1 VIAPT
6 PLVSVVV
13 ATNRAGPYLAEALDS
28 VRAQSHRH
36 VEVIVVDDGS
46 PDPDL
51 VASVVAGIPGA
62 VVVRQSSAGVS
73 VARNSGAARSRGEL
87 LAFLDDDD
95 RWHPDR
101 LAAQVETLQAV
112 PDAVASYCGM
122 RTIDEG
128 GAVLV
133 EADQVAITDRTDV
146 ARRATGI
153 ILPNLLMRR
162 DAFHAVGGFHSRIKL
177 AEDFDLVLRLAE
189 RGPIVFEPR
198 ALVDYRAHAQNTTGR
213 HRELTRSIDR
223 VLRLHEWSARERGD
237 RELAAAL
244 RESLRKNERFAWWS
258 AARAA
263 RAALRD
269 GRPARAVGEMAW
281 ALATAP
287 RGLLDGA
294 ARRVRRTP
302 GERGGAS

>member
-1 VIAPT
+1 VTARP
-6 PLVSVVV
+6 PLVSVVI
-13 ATNRAGPYLAEALDS
+13 ATNRAGPYLSEALAS
-28 VRAQSHRH
+28 VSVQTYPS

-46 PDPDL
+46 PEPDL
-51 VASVVAGIPGA
+51 VAAAAAEVPGSVLI
-62 VVVRQSSAGVS
+62 RQKASGVS
-73 VARNSGAARSRGEL
+73 VARNIGTAHARGEL

-101 LAAQVETLQAV
+101 LAAQTATLLGE
-112 PDAVASYCGM
+112 PDAVVSYCGM
-122 RTIDEG
+122 RTIDDR

-146 ARRATGI
+146 ARRTTGI

-162 DAFHAVGGFHSRIKL
+162 DAFHAVGGFHSGIRF
-177 AEDFDLVLRLAE
+177 AEDLDLVLRLAE
-189 RGPIVFEPR
+189 RGPVAFEPR
-198 ALVDYRAHAQNTTGR
+198 ALVDYRAHAHNTTSR
-213 HRELTRSIDR
+213 HRALTRGIDH

-237 RELAAAL
+237 RELVAAL
-244 RESLRKNERFAWWS
+244 RDSLRKNERFAWWS
-258 AARAA
+258 AGRAA

-269 GRPARAVGEMAW
+269 RRPARALGELGW

-294 ARRVRRTP
+294 ARRVRRSSGDRT
-302 GERGGAS
+302 SS